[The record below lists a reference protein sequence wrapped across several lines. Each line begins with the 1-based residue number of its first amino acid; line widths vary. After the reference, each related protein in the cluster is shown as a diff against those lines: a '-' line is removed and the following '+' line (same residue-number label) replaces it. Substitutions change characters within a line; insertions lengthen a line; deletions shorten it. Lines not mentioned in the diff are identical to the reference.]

1 MRFISARVPSSMTAI
16 EIKQPGGPEV
26 LVPTTRPVPTPAA
39 DQVLIRIHAAAVN
52 GPDVFQRKGLY
63 DPPPG
68 ASDIPGLEVAGQ
80 VVAVGA
86 DVSRQWHRIGPDI
99 GADVGKHT
107 ADDGRM
113 RAQKVQLLDV
123 VVGIEQRAALG
134 GAGLMIESKRR
145 ALIRH
150 IDRTRAQQVDQP

>member
-1 MRFISARVPSSMTAI
+1 MSASTYRVPSSMTAI

-26 LVPTTRPVPTPAA
+26 LVPTTRPVPMPAA

-86 DVSRQWHRIGPDI
+86 DASQFRSAGGRIVEPFALENVWTVHGSRVDADQNLIGGRHRHR
-99 GADVGKHT
+99 AR
-107 ADDGRM
+107 GRHQDL
-113 RAQKVQLLDV
+113 RT
-123 VVGIEQRAALG
+123 
-134 GAGLMIESKRR
+134 AGLFN
-145 ALIRH
+145 LNGRH
-150 IDRTRAQQVDQP
+150 GRWHTIS